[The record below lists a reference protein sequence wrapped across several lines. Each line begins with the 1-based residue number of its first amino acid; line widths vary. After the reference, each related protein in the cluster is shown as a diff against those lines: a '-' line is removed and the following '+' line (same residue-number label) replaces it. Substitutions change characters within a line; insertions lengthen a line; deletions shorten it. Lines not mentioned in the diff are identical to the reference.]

1 VIKAQH
7 LQKQTSRP
15 KRIPKVAKQAKIKIV
30 VTGGHHTPALAVI
43 EKLKERGSFNFYWVG
58 WATQTEYRAIKKLDI
73 PLLNLQAGKIYRTYS
88 LRELARLAL
97 GFFHAL
103 YLLVKIRPRLIISFG
118 GYLAAPVVLVGF
130 LLRIPAVTHE
140 QTVVAGWA
148 NRLIS
153 CFAKKIFVSW
163 EQSMRFFSESK
174 AVLTGNP
181 VRRAVFEARTTRF
194 RFPERLPTIYI
205 TGGKQG
211 SHVINETVRRALSEF
226 LSRYNVIHQTGSSEV
241 YRDYQKILVLR
252 DQLPKKLSRRYFVQE
267 YFGEDEIGAV
277 FKTAD
282 LVIARAGANTIVELA
297 ALGKPAV
304 LIPIPWVSHNE
315 QTENAKLL
323 ERTGLAIILPQE
335 RLSSNTLLKV
345 AERMVGDLERYR
357 EEGREARKLI
367 NLSAADKIADEIVN
381 MVN

>member
-1 VIKAQH
+1 MKAQH
-7 LQKQTSRP
+7 LQKQTLRP
-15 KRIPKVAKQAKIKIV
+15 KRIPKVAKQSKIKIA

-43 EKLKERGSFNFYWVG
+43 EKLKERGNFNFYWMG
-58 WATQTEYRAIKKLDI
+58 WTTQTEYRAIKKLDI

-88 LRELARLAL
+88 LRELARLPL
-97 GFFHAL
+97 SFFHAL

-118 GYLAAPVVLVGF
+118 GYLAAPVVLAGF
-130 LLRIPAVTHE
+130 LMRIPTVTHE
-140 QTVVAGWA
+140 QTIVAGWA

-153 CFAKKIFVSW
+153 FFAKKIFVSW

-181 VRRAVFEARTTRF
+181 VRRAVFEVRTSRF
-194 RFPERLPTIYI
+194 RFPERLPTIYV

-252 DQLPKKLSRRYFVQE
+252 DQLPKKLARRYLVQE

-277 FKTAD
+277 FKAAD
-282 LVIARAGANTIVELA
+282 LVIARAGANTVVELA
-297 ALGKPAV
+297 ALGKPAI

-315 QTENAKLL
+315 QMENAKLL
-323 ERTGLAIILPQE
+323 ERAGLAIILPQE
-335 RLSSNTLLKV
+335 RLSSSNLLREV
-345 AERMVGDLERYR
+345 ERMIGDLERYR
-357 EEGREARKLI
+357 EKGREARKLI
-367 NLSAADKIADEIVN
+367 NLSAADKIVDEIVK

>member
-1 VIKAQH
+1 MKAQH
-7 LQKQTSRP
+7 LQKQTLRP
-15 KRIPKVAKQAKIKIV
+15 KRIPKVAKQSKIKIA

-43 EKLKERGSFNFYWVG
+43 EKLKERGNFNFYWMG
-58 WATQTEYRAIKKLDI
+58 WTTQTEYRAIKKLDI

-118 GYLAAPVVLVGF
+118 GYLAAPVVLAGF
-130 LLRIPAVTHE
+130 LMRIPTVTHE

-153 CFAKKIFVSW
+153 FFAKKIFVSW

-181 VRRAVFEARTTRF
+181 VRRAVFEVRTTRF
-194 RFPERLPTIYI
+194 RFPERLSTIYV

-252 DQLPKKLSRRYFVQE
+252 DQLPKKLARRYLVQE

-277 FKTAD
+277 FKAAD
-282 LVIARAGANTIVELA
+282 LVIARAGANTVVELA
-297 ALGKPAV
+297 ALGKPAI

-315 QTENAKLL
+315 QMENAKLL
-323 ERTGLAIILPQE
+323 ERAGLAIILPQE
-335 RLSSNTLLKV
+335 RLSSSNLLKEV
-345 AERMVGDLERYR
+345 ERMIGDLERYQER
-357 EEGREARKLI
+357 GREARKLI
-367 NLSAADKIADEIVN
+367 NLSAADKIVDEIVK